1 MGTET
6 TLHAF
11 AFRDLLPLVALALFA
26 LFLWRD
32 KLPSIATV
40 QQFVGIANGRG
51 GNIVVL
57 VGFSV
62 WFFHTAMGF
71 FYRTLEMIA
80 AKQLDV
86 QNAVLMMAL
95 QFVMGTA
102 FGGAFAALLKTM
114 TGSDSGARATDV
126 TAANGK
132 THVATTLTQTTV
144 SDTPASNGKNEEG
157 K

>member
-32 KLPSIATV
+32 KLPSIAAV
-40 QQFVGIANGRG
+40 QQLVGIANGRG

-80 AKQLDV
+80 RKELDV

-114 TGSDSGARATDV
+114 TGSDSATRASDV
-126 TAANGK
+126 ANGVNGK
-132 THVATTLTQTTV
+132 THAETTVTRTVV
-144 SDTPASNGKNEEG
+144 SDTPADAKGS
-157 K
+157 